1 MLVGVSFAK
10 ALAYSLSIPIIAVH
24 HISGHISS
32 NYLES
37 SFEPPFICLVISG
50 GHTLLVKVEDYG
62 NYTTLGSTLDDA
74 LGETYDKIARSL
86 GLTYPGGAKLEALA
100 SVGNKEAIRFPRAYL
115 SESSLN
121 FSFSGLKSSVLNY
134 INKTHMKGE
143 DLNIKDIAA
152 SFQEAALEVI
162 VNKAITACKITD
174 LNKLALAGGV
184 ASNHAL
190 RDKLYKTCASNGIS
204 LNVPLPLYCTDNAAM
219 IASAGYYEFIKNRFA
234 NLNLNAISSL
244 SL

>member
-1 MLVGVSFAK
+1 MNDKSIKILGIETSCDETAAAIVTDGRRIAANIINSQIDIHKTYGGVVPEIASRNHISNITNVVDAAISSSLFSKSDISAVAVTYAPGLVGSLLVGVSFAK

-86 GLTYPGGAKLEALA
+86 GLTYPG
-100 SVGNKEAIRFPRAYL
+100 
-115 SESSLN
+115 
-121 FSFSGLKSSVLNY
+121 
-134 INKTHMKGE
+134 
-143 DLNIKDIAA
+143 
-152 SFQEAALEVI
+152 
-162 VNKAITACKITD
+162 
-174 LNKLALAGGV
+174 
-184 ASNHAL
+184 
-190 RDKLYKTCASNGIS
+190 
-204 LNVPLPLYCTDNAAM
+204 
-219 IASAGYYEFIKNRFA
+219 
-234 NLNLNAISSL
+234 
-244 SL
+244 